1 MYWTSIS
8 RAIDRISVY
17 YYFYERSR
25 ETILRSRTTAGKGL
39 STLESML
46 AGLIAGKLFNPLLEI
61 KPHITHAGSATTV
74 ISNPIWVIQ
83 TSQAVRTLG
92 DTINQPVV
100 VKKLGFFETVQNILA
115 KDGLG

>member
-1 MYWTSIS
+1 M
-8 RAIDRISVY
+8 Y

-25 ETILRSRTTAGKGL
+25 ETILRSRTGGTGKGL

-46 AGLIAGKLFNPLLEI
+46 AGLIAGKPFTNPFKLEI
-61 KPHITHAGSATTV
+61 KSHITTHAGSATTI

-83 TSQAVRTLG
+83 TSQAVRTLS

>member
-1 MYWTSIS
+1 
-8 RAIDRISVY
+8 VY

-25 ETILRSRTTAGKGL
+25 ETILRSRTGLGGKGL

-46 AGLIAGKLFNPLLEI
+46 AGLIAGKKSFNSLLEI
-61 KPHITHAGSATTV
+61 KSHKTLPGSATTI

-83 TSQAVRTLG
+83 TSQAVHTLG
-92 DTINQPVV
+92 DTVV